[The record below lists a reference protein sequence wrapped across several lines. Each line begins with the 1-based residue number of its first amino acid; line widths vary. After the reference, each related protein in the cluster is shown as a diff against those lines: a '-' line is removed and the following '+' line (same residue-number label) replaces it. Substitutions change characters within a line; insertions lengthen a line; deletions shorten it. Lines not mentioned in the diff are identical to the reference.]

1 MFGMKSKADKKA
13 AELEALGYEVVLRKS
28 DDGTAIIFA
37 TKGVNKHTAT
47 YSRSKLID
55 FNSSVERKWH
65 DVVSY
70 QPTPTAPFVK
80 DFI

>member
-13 AELEALGYEVVLRKS
+13 AELEALGYEVLMRKS
-28 DDGTAIIFA
+28 DDGGAVIFA
-37 TKGVNKHTAT
+37 TKNKNRHTAT
-47 YSRSKLID
+47 YNRRALID
-55 FNSSVERKWH
+55 FNSTTEHRWH

>member
-13 AELEALGYEVVLRKS
+13 AQLEALGYEVNVRKCT
-28 DDGTAIIFA
+28 DGTAIIFA
-37 TKGVNKHTAT
+37 VKGKNRHTAT
-47 YSRSKLID
+47 YNRRELID